1 MNAHHSPPGIPPILT
16 FEQFCEESRK
26 YWEPPPYIS
35 KFKALPWSDLDLPGP
50 EHEWLI
56 KNVMT
61 RGERSMMVGPSQS
74 GKSFLAVDL
83 ALAVA
88 RGTPW
93 FGNKTVRGGVVYVA
107 AEGGRGVKR
116 RLRAY
121 RSENY
126 LTAEDKLP
134 FVLLPAMIDL
144 YAGNEQAEALI
155 LEAKHWAKTFGEVPL
170 ELVVIDTLSATTPGA
185 DENSSKDI
193 GPVLARCQRIAD
205 ECRCAVMIVHHTSAA
220 GEKARGHTSITA
232 NLDSI
237 IRVLKTEAI
246 DIDRR
251 AVREAET
258 IKQKDGESGK
268 KWRFVLPAIAIGKD
282 RDGDDITSC
291 VVRPPNLD
299 GEPGETASAA
309 DAGVKLSPQ
318 CEVFLRAIYKALD
331 DYGEPAPI
339 PFCLPQGA
347 QVVDWRRV
355 AEVFGK
361 LSFED
366 EPDHA
371 KRAGNIRQAMKRHG
385 EMLLSRRIIG
395 REKPYVWLTGRKVR
409 GMPRRGKSELE
420 QATRPAPAQRSADDY
435 LDGAFDDFGGTF

>member
-1 MNAHHSPPGIPPILT
+1 MNAHHSSPAPIPPILT
-16 FEQFCEESRK
+16 FDEFVAESRK
-26 YWEPPPYIS
+26 FWEPPPFQS
-35 KFKALPWSDLDLPGP
+35 KFRALPWADLDLPGP

-74 GKSFLAVDL
+74 GKSFLAVDI

-93 FGNKTVRGGVVYVA
+93 FGNRTVKGGVIYVA

-121 RSENY
+121 RSENC
-126 LTAEDKLP
+126 LTPEDRLP
-134 FVLLPAMIDL
+134 FVLLPAMINL
-144 YAGNEQAEALI
+144 YAGNDQAEALVV
-155 LEAKHWAKTFGEVPL
+155 ESKHWARTFDCPL

-193 GPVLARCQRIAD
+193 GPVLERCQRIAD
-205 ECRCAVMIVHHTSAA
+205 DLKCAVMIVHHTSAA

-246 DIDRR
+246 DVDKR
-251 AVREAET
+251 AIREAET
-258 IKQKDGESGK
+258 VKQKDGESGK
-268 KWRFVLPAIAIGKD
+268 KWRFVLPAIPVGKD
-282 RDGDDITSC
+282 ADGDDITSC
-291 VVRPPNLD
+291 VVRAPNLE
-299 GEPGETASAA
+299 GEPGETEGVA
-309 DAGVKLSPQ
+309 DVGIKLSAQ

-331 DYGEPAPI
+331 DHAETAPVAL
-339 PFCLPQGA
+339 CLPVGTE
-347 QVVDWRRV
+347 VVDWRRV

-361 LSFED
+361 ISFDD
-366 EPDHA
+366 EPDQS
-371 KRAGNIRQAMKRHG
+371 KRNQNIRKAMQRHG
-385 EMLLSRRIIG
+385 EWLMSRRIIG
-395 REKPYVWLTGRKVR
+395 REKPFIWLTGRKVR
-409 GMPRRGKSELE
+409 GIPRRGKQALE
-420 QATRPAPAQRSADDY
+420 SASREAQAKSPDEF
-435 LDGAFDDFGGTF
+435 LDGSFDLGDAF